1 MSNEHEVKDTEGPSF
16 TRSEGT
22 DFIAVVPLIER
33 HHERT
38 EEVGKVRGYSAYA
51 KLSSGGLSHPQTAG
65 TVGRAPTPDN
75 QLKVSKMQG
84 PRLRSPGEV
93 NQLALRVG
101 ILCTFLNNRD
111 QETFHLFSL
120 YSAIRPLSQSSHKE
134 PHIKYNTHAYLY
146 TKLT

>member
-1 MSNEHEVKDTEGPSF
+1 MSNEHDTKSNGGPSS
-16 TRSEGT
+16 TNSGGT
-22 DFIAVVPLIER
+22 VVIALVPLIER
-33 HHERT
+33 HERT
-38 EEVGKVRGYSAYA
+38 EESGKVRGYSAYA

-65 TVGRAPTPDN
+65 TVGRAPTADN

>member
-111 QETFHLFSL
+111 QETFHLFFL
-120 YSAIRPLSQSSHKE
+120 IFRNKALEPKKSQGASYQ
-134 PHIKYNTHAYLY
+134 I
-146 TKLT
+146 